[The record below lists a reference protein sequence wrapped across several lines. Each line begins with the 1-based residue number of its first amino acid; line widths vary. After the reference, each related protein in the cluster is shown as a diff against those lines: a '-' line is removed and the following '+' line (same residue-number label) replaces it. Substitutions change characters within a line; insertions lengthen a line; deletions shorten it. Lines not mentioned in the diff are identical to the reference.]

1 MSCQAGRALRLPQGL
16 VEADDHARARGGA
29 AADGVHGGGE
39 GEGAVVGGEEVGE
52 REGGHLAE
60 ERGAARAGGEVDVVA
75 GAVAVRPVLG
85 VADQAEDAEPRVHGV
100 QGLAV
105 EPELLLGASKR
116 KASMR
121 PSACCTNWWKAG
133 TSFESDRLR
142 SAISFIS
149 FRSEYSEPMDFAPS
163 GWAGF
168 STLITRAPRCARSFP
183 TNGPGSKTEQS
194 KINLPFR
201 SMFRL

>member
-105 EPELLLGASKR
+105 EPELRLGAR
-116 KASMR
+116 AEGFDE
-121 PSACCTNWWKAG
+121 AVGLLHQLVEGGNV
-133 TSFESDRLR
+133 LR
-142 SAISFIS
+142 VRQVEKCDF
-149 FRSEYSEPMDFAPS
+149 FRS
-163 GWAGF
+163 GL
-168 STLITRAPRCARSFP
+168 STTSRWTSLHLDGRD
-183 TNGPGSKTEQS
+183 
-194 KINLPFR
+194 
-201 SMFRL
+201 FRL